1 MWYAFTD
8 TGVITTKSGDLASE
22 GASLQRIVNL
32 LENLDKGEEEKSS
45 KLAFAYRLDRF
56 CFGFFLSIYI
66 LYVIIIISITQT
78 DICKVDN
85 LNFWDNSDRGD
96 DNFDYSDT
104 VTTSST
110 AVV

>member
-1 MWYAFTD
+1 MWFAFTD
-8 TGVITTKSGDLASE
+8 TGVITPKSGDLASE

-32 LENLDKGEEEKSS
+32 LENLHKGEVEKSS

-66 LYVIIIISITQT
+66 LYVIIIISITRT
-78 DICKVDN
+78 DICKVNN
-85 LNFWDNSDRGD
+85 LNFWDNFNHGD

-104 VTTSST
+104 DTTSVTSP
-110 AVV
+110 